1 MDVQV
6 KTLTGQT
13 TNVRIDRNDT
23 VREFKSRI
31 QLTSISYPSHL
42 QELYYNGEAL
52 DNEAMIKECDIED
65 GAQVDVRM
73 KVELGREISNHSSR
87 PQSESSQKGTSCC
100 AFC

>member
-13 TNVRIDRNDT
+13 TNIRVARDDT
-23 VREFKSRI
+23 VKEFKTRI

-42 QELYYNGEAL
+42 QELYYNGEVL
-52 DNEAMIKECDIED
+52 DNEAMLKEYDVTD

-73 KVELGREISNHSSR
+73 KVELGTDLSGPHSK
-87 PQSESSQKGTSCC
+87 PQSASSQKGSSCC